1 MDLCKDAFTPR
12 EFAGIPGF
20 DHAARINHGSK
31 YKTRPL
37 HKALRDALGED
48 LLFGGVKNEIPDYDV
63 KVAVTSTDEG
73 GKKAIVISNY
83 SRSSDEV
90 PNWDF
95 QRPGNPRREL
105 KVWQA
110 AAATSAAAPFFK
122 AYRNDQSGRTY
133 FDGAFYNNNPVRVA
147 HQERKLLWPDVANR
161 SPDIFLSIGTGSNK
175 QIAKQSERSETTQ
188 SPSRYQMHQT
198 KAQCVIA
205 NLENRVNSV
214 GQRSNHKPFA
224 NWRQMFTILVRSA
237 PCYC

>member
-1 MDLCKDAFTPR
+1 MKDWTLDEAIEQFMELCKDAFTPR

-37 HKALRDALGED
+37 YKALRHALGED
-48 LLFGGVKNEIPDYDV
+48 LLFGGVKSDMSDCGV

-83 SRSSDEV
+83 SRSSDEL

-95 QRPGNPRREL
+95 QRPGNPRQEL

-110 AAATSAAAPFFK
+110 AAATSAASPFFK
-122 AYRNDQSGRTY
+122 AYRNELSGRTY

-147 HQERKLLWPDVANR
+147 HQERKLLWPDVANK

-175 QIAKQSERSETTQ
+175 HIAKQSEQSERTQ
-188 SPSRYQMHQT
+188 SPSRYPT
-198 KAQCVIA
+198 SLTPAT
-205 NLENRVNSV
+205 
-214 GQRSNHKPFA
+214 
-224 NWRQMFTILVRSA
+224 FTTDMEQGDPDWSA
-237 PCYC
+237 IQP